1 VKRMNWLA
9 AVCLVASVARAEGN
23 AVRKLTIELDWHHV
37 PRAGGDDAP
46 VSSQRALVPNAAV
59 RYQRFKDGL
68 RMFSIQFDD
77 DVECATYAEKPS
89 IVFLTC
95 GTRRA
100 YYTLSQLPGTQA
112 KLEWVTIGS
121 QPTQVVQQ

>member
-1 VKRMNWLA
+1 MNWMA

-23 AVRKLTIELDWHHV
+23 AVRKLTIELDWHHI
-37 PRAGGDDAP
+37 PRASGEDAP

-59 RYQRFKDGL
+59 RYQRFKDGV

-77 DVECATYAEKPS
+77 DVECATYAEKAA

-95 GTRRA
+95 GTTRA
-100 YYTLSQLPGTQA
+100 YYSLSQFPGTQA
-112 KLEWVTIGS
+112 KLEWVTIG
-121 QPTQVVQQ
+121 QPPTNVVLQ